1 MIASMAFIMLATT
14 SPEVDQAARSQCE
27 AVSKAQVAR
36 MKALADG
43 IEADAQYAETHNN
56 EFSPEM
62 IQRYVVW
69 YRKQQS
75 AGKNYPALHLTKLS
89 ASEQIMRQRSIDAFL
104 DYEKA
109 ERDTILSDFRKTL
122 IQACPWRAAEIKAR
136 SWPEGL

>member
-1 MIASMAFIMLATT
+1 MIASMAFILLATT
-14 SPEVDQAARSQCE
+14 LPEGDQVARNQCA

-36 MKALADG
+36 LRALADG
-43 IEADAQYAETHNN
+43 IEADAKYAETHNN

-69 YRKQQS
+69 YRKRQS
-75 AGKNYPALHLTKLS
+75 AGENYPALHLTELS
-89 ASEQIMRQRSIDAFL
+89 ASEQMLRQRSIDEFL

-109 ERDTILSDFRKTL
+109 ERDNVLSDFRKTL
-122 IQACPWRAAEIKAR
+122 IQACPWRAEEIKAR

>member
-1 MIASMAFIMLATT
+1 MAFIMLATT

-109 ERDTILSDFRKTL
+109 ERDSILSDFRKTL

>member
-1 MIASMAFIMLATT
+1 MAFILLATT

-27 AVSKAQVAR
+27 TVSKAQVAR
-36 MKALADG
+36 LRALADG

-69 YRKQQS
+69 YRKRQS
-75 AGKNYPALHLTKLS
+75 AGENYPALHLTKLS

-109 ERDTILSDFRKTL
+109 ERDSIISDFRTTL

-136 SWPEGL
+136 TWPEGL